1 MKELK
6 KMVPAGLI
14 LATCAVTLALTVS
27 AIQADPPMEP
37 PAEPLEVST
46 WSEPSEEDYT
56 EELKALA
63 IETNP
68 EIRNMGEF
76 RLTAYCTCEKCCGQ
90 WADGLTYTGTV
101 ATPGRTVAVDPDVIP
116 LGSTVYINGAEYIAE
131 DIGGVIKGGR
141 IDVLFATHQEAL
153 EFGVQKAY
161 ISIKEKE

>member
-6 KMVPAGLI
+6 KMAPAGMI

-27 AIQADPPMEP
+27 ALQADPPMEP
-37 PAEPLEVST
+37 PAEPLEISGPVL
-46 WSEPSEEDYT
+46 EEDYT
-56 EELKALA
+56 EELKVLA
-63 IETNP
+63 IETDP
-68 EIRNMGEF
+68 EIKNLGEF

-90 WADGLTYTGTV
+90 WADGLTYSGTV

-131 DIGGVIKGGR
+131 DIGGMVKGCR

-161 ISIKEKE
+161 ISIKE